1 MANKSLMDMKP
12 ITSIFGDIRKF
23 AVINTTEYNEDGNY
37 SVQVV
42 DYSALDDLGIS
53 DKDTITRVSDKTEM
67 FVSELNVGDIA
78 ETDYKGAYVMRI
90 A

>member
-1 MANKSLMDMKP
+1 MAQN
-12 ITSIFGDIRKF
+12 IFGDIRRF

-37 SVQVV
+37 AIQVV
-42 DYSALDDLGIS
+42 DFDGLEGLGVN
-53 DKDTITRVSDKTEM
+53 DKEMVTRVSDKNEM
-67 FVSELNVGDIA
+67 FVSELAVGDIA

>member
-1 MANKSLMDMKP
+1 MAQN
-12 ITSIFGDIRKF
+12 IFGDIRRF

-37 SVQVV
+37 AIQVV
-42 DYSALDDLGIS
+42 DFDGLEGLGVN
-53 DKDTITRVSDKTEM
+53 DKEKVTRVSDKTEM
-67 FVSELNVGDIA
+67 FVSELAVGDIA

>member
-1 MANKSLMDMKP
+1 MAQN
-12 ITSIFGDIRKF
+12 IFGDIRRF

-37 SVQVV
+37 AIQVV
-42 DYSALDDLGIS
+42 DFDGLEGLGVN
-53 DKDTITRVSDKTEM
+53 DKETVTRVSDKTEM
-67 FVSELNVGDIA
+67 FVSELAVGDIA

>member
-1 MANKSLMDMKP
+1 MAQN
-12 ITSIFGDIRKF
+12 IFGDIRRF

-37 SVQVV
+37 AIQVV
-42 DYSALDDLGIS
+42 DFDALEGLGVN
-53 DKDTITRVSDKTEM
+53 DKETVTRVSDKTEM
-67 FVSELNVGDIA
+67 FVSELAVGDIA